1 MNSYSSKS
9 SSHLTNILAD
19 AQENYRQAIEFENQ
33 AIEFEN
39 NLPVKLN
46 NSTRR
51 LAEVRELARTNRMEA
66 EKNLEKVTKQVQD
79 AVEYGMYLESVEF
92 GKKKTALEKAN
103 EEVQNAL
110 ERLKNKKMEFQK
122 INEDFAAEK
131 KKIESRHLAE
141 PNNTIREGEYNTQ
154 EKLNTQLSELS
165 SDIAAAQRRLNLEK
179 NNQRD
184 AQRAVEKYQPIEKG
198 VMETR
203 IKSLLSALRGGTRR
217 KKKRKKGKKTKT
229 KKKKHIKR
237 RVLQKT
243 KGKKKYKK

>member
-1 MNSYSSKS
+1 MDSYSSKS
-9 SSHLTNILAD
+9 SSHLTDILAD
-19 AQENYRQAIEFENQ
+19 AQENYRQAIQ
-33 AIEFEN
+33 FEN

-46 NSTRR
+46 NSIRR
-51 LAEVRELARTNRMEA
+51 LAEVRELARTNRMKA
-66 EKNLEKVTKQVQD
+66 EKNLEEVTKQVQE
-79 AVEYGMYLESVEF
+79 AVEFGMYLESVEF
-92 GKKKTALEKAN
+92 GKKKTALEEAN
-103 EEVQNAL
+103 EAVQNAS
-110 ERLKNKKMEFQK
+110 ERLKNKEREFQQ

-141 PNNTIREGEYNTQ
+141 PNNSIREGEYNTV

-165 SDIAAAQRRLNLEK
+165 SDIAAARRRLNLEK

-203 IKSLLSALRGGTRR
+203 IKSLLSALRRGGTRR